1 MRYVIT
7 AALIYANGPIHLGH
21 IKSTYLPADIFTRF
35 LKMEG
40 HEAYYICATD
50 DHGTPILLEAEKRG
64 ISPKE
69 LVKFYHEK
77 DEKEFKAL
85 GVNFDIFH
93 STSSEENKITTIEFY
108 EALRPYIYEKNVLQ
122 YYCKELNKFLPDR
135 YIKGTCKYCGAKD
148 QYADQCEVCGRTL
161 KPGDLIDPYCTITKT
176 RPELKESNHLFFRL
190 SYFAPF
196 LKEYVEKVAPEE
208 LQNYLKTWIEDLQDW
223 DIVRDLEWGIPV
235 PGHPGK
241 VFYVWFDAPIG
252 YVSSLRALKKQ
263 DWEDIWNTS
272 KIYHFIGKDII
283 YHHYL
288 FWPAMLKG
296 ANFNLPY
303 RIPVRGYLTLEGK
316 KFSKSRGWYLSLEDA
331 LNHLNP
337 DYIRYYLTAI
347 TPSGLTDSDFSLDD
361 LKARINNE
369 LIATYGNLLNRAF
382 KLAQDKELEK
392 LEMDQT
398 ETTLLERYKEH
409 MYNTEFKEALETAME
424 LAHYY
429 NKILSENE
437 PWKKPWDEAKE
448 VVSKA
453 VYGAALV
460 TSMLYPIIPFTTEKV
475 SQYYEFPLKLEYP
488 ERIATKKPFVPFK
501 KIENE
506 TEQLKQLLQSR
517 TKGKESSKEN

>member
-1 MRYVIT
+1 MYIIT
-7 AALIYANGPIHLGH
+7 AALIYANGPVHLGH
-21 IKSTYLPADIFTRF
+21 IKSTYLPADIYTRYLR
-35 LKMEG
+35 LKGE
-40 HEAYYICATD
+40 EALYVCATD

-69 LVKFYHEK
+69 LVRYYHEK

-85 GVNFDIFH
+85 GIEFDIFH
-93 STSSEENKITTIEFY
+93 WTSSEENKLTTYEFY
-108 EALRPYIYEKNVLQ
+108 EALRPYIYPKKVMQ
-122 YYCKELNKFLPDR
+122 YYCKELGRFLPDR
-135 YIKGTCKYCGAKD
+135 YIKGKCKYCGAED

-161 KPGDLIDPYCTITKT
+161 KPGDLIDPYCTLTKT
-176 RPELKESNHLFFRL
+176 RPELRESEHLFFKL

-196 LKEYVEKVAPEE
+196 LKEYVSEVAPEE
-208 LQNYLKTWIEDLQDW
+208 LRSYLDKWLEDLQDW

-252 YVSSLRALKKQ
+252 YIGSLRALRKH
-263 DWEDIWNTS
+263 DWEEVWNKS

-331 LNHLNP
+331 LNHLHP

-361 LKARINNE
+361 LKAKINNE
-369 LIATYGNLLNRAF
+369 LIANYGNLINRAF
-382 KLAQDKELEK
+382 KLAQGKELPK
-392 LEMDQT
+392 LEMN
-398 ETTLLERYKEH
+398 EVEKALLEEYKKH
-409 MYNTEFKEALETAME
+409 MDATEFKEGLEIAME
-424 LAHYY
+424 LVHYY
-429 NKILSENE
+429 NKLLSDNE
-437 PWKKPWDEAKE
+437 PWKKPWEEAKE
-448 VVSKA
+448 VVARA

-460 TSMLYPIIPFTTEKV
+460 TAMLYPIIPFTTKKIAEHFK
-475 SQYYEFPLKLEYP
+475 FPLALEYP
-488 ERIATKKPFVPFK
+488 KEISLEKPFVPFK
-501 KIENE
+501 KIEDE
-506 TEQLKQLLQSR
+506 TDKLKELLLSR
-517 TKGKESSKEN
+517 SKGQESA